1 MRRFCCFSLIE
12 DKDIQEEARV
22 KNLEESSKPNE
33 KENEETEEIHTINNI
48 SPPPPKDK
56 LVHRLSFGSSQ
67 PGSISCPH
75 LLIETPSSSS
85 SYSGNNEEK
94 GFRNSLRSDHRN
106 DSPGRRHYGT
116 SSQKYPHPRNSNHQN
131 SFLTQTNSFKRIISF
146 RSSKKEICLAFGLYY
161 VDDVIFSPFHILI
174 HCWSDGTN
182 VIRLDIWKS
191 EFSTVK
197 SRHHLTE
204 VWVAK
209 F

>member
-146 RSSKKEICLAFGLYY
+146 RSSKKESEARAFQLNFLGQIYRKKNSIPTITTTSNFQNDIKDISEDELNLLA
-161 VDDVIFSPFHILI
+161 
-174 HCWSDGTN
+174 
-182 VIRLDIWKS
+182 
-191 EFSTVK
+191 
-197 SRHHLTE
+197 
-204 VWVAK
+204 
-209 F
+209 